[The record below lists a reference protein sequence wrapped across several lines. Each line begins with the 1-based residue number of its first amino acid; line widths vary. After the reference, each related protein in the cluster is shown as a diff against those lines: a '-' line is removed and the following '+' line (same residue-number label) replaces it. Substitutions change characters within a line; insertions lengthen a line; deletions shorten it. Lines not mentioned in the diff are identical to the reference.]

1 MTDGFTWSVVELRLR
16 HVFTIARG
24 SRSIV
29 PTVILKY
36 TRDGVT
42 GLGEASP
49 LARYGESPETVQ
61 KFLGQVR
68 ALAGDAASD
77 VDSFLDRVDAIAPGN
92 TAAKAAVDIALHD
105 WAGKE
110 EGLPLWKRF
119 GLGRGTLPR
128 SSCTIGIDE
137 PAVVERKV
145 AEAEGFESLKL
156 KMGVP
161 GEREFVRL
169 VRGLTSKPLRIDANE
184 GWTTKEEALGHL
196 QWLEP
201 IGVEL
206 VEQPLPAGKVR
217 DAAWLRART
226 AIPLYADE
234 DMIRRADIAAVAD
247 GYDGVNLKLMKCSG
261 LREGVRTAEAARAKG
276 LKLMIGCMV
285 ETSVG
290 ISAAAQLAPL
300 ADVLDLDGCLLVEN
314 DPFRG
319 AVGADGTVRLTDLPG
334 IGAEESAS

>member
-1 MTDGFTWSVVELRLR
+1 MTGAFTWSVVELRLR
-16 HVFTIARG
+16 HRFTIARG
-24 SRSIV
+24 SRSVV
-29 PTVILKY
+29 PTVIVKY

-42 GLGEASP
+42 GTGEASP

-61 KFLGQVR
+61 RFLERVR
-68 ALAGDAASD
+68 GVPGGAGPGVDA
-77 VDSFLDRVDAIAPGN
+77 FLDAVDALEPGH

-105 WAGKE
+105 WIGKA
-110 EGLPLWKRF
+110 EGTPLWKRF
-119 GLGRGTLPR
+119 GLGRGPVPR

-145 AEAEGFESLKL
+145 AEAEAFETLKL

-161 GEREFVRL
+161 GEREFVRS
-169 VRGLTSKPLRIDANE
+169 VRGMTGKPLRIDANE
-184 GWTTKEEALGHL
+184 GWKTKEEALGHL

-201 IGVEL
+201 LGVEL
-206 VEQPLPAGKVR
+206 VEQPMPAGNTR
-217 DAAWLRART
+217 DVAWLRERT
-226 AIPLYADE
+226 TIPLYADE
-234 DMIRRADIAAVAD
+234 DLRRRPDLGAIAGA
-247 GYDGVNLKLMKCSG
+247 YHGVNLKLMKCCG
-261 LREGVRTAEAARAKG
+261 LREARRIAGDARSKG

-314 DPFRG
+314 DPYRG
-319 AVGADGTVRLTDLPG
+319 AVGADGTVRLSDLPG
-334 IGAEESAS
+334 IGVVEAAP